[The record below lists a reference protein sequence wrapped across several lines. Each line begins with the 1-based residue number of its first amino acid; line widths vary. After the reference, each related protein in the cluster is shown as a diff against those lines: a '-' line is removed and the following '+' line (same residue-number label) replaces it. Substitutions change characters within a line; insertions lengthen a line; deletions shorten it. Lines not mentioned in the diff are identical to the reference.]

1 MKKYLS
7 IFLVVVLFGCSNKI
21 VTNIEFE
28 TNSNN
33 EKIVQADTKG
43 NSNETYEDD
52 DATSVV
58 YFTKDISSDGL
69 LKVYNALNQ
78 NIVGNV
84 GIKVSFGDRNEPI
97 LDATL
102 LKGLVDKTKGT
113 MFDGNGLS
121 GHRST
126 AEQNLAIAKD
136 NGYTDVGKCI
146 MVSDTDYID
155 MPVEKW
161 IVIKES
167 KDRS

>member
-58 YFTKDISSDGL
+58 YFTIDIS
-69 LKVYNALNQ
+69 
-78 NIVGNV
+78 
-84 GIKVSFGDRNEPI
+84 
-97 LDATL
+97 
-102 LKGLVDKTKGT
+102 
-113 MFDGNGLS
+113 
-121 GHRST
+121 
-126 AEQNLAIAKD
+126 
-136 NGYTDVGKCI
+136 
-146 MVSDTDYID
+146 
-155 MPVEKW
+155 
-161 IVIKES
+161 
-167 KDRS
+167 

>member
-58 YFTKDISSDGL
+58 YFTKDIS
-69 LKVYNALNQ
+69 
-78 NIVGNV
+78 
-84 GIKVSFGDRNEPI
+84 
-97 LDATL
+97 
-102 LKGLVDKTKGT
+102 
-113 MFDGNGLS
+113 
-121 GHRST
+121 
-126 AEQNLAIAKD
+126 
-136 NGYTDVGKCI
+136 
-146 MVSDTDYID
+146 
-155 MPVEKW
+155 
-161 IVIKES
+161 
-167 KDRS
+167 